1 MSSYTFIQ
9 RQNLSLFLSFIFLFS
24 SQISNAQTVF
34 LGHELM
40 WVGSDTLFEA
50 LDGRPKFKMKVINRS
65 DAITPDRVGMSF
77 RSPDYPNPGGGF
89 ANFPNGGFI
98 QLEPGDS
105 MIVSV
110 WSSGVF
116 EHPRDDKNE
125 NGVFQREIGFRF
137 LKDVFMEQ
145 DSAYVSR
152 QMTFIE
158 WPRPITAERIAG
170 SKTVTV
176 QLPSIQSTP
185 IANESPDIT
194 ISVRTPNSELI
205 TIAKR
210 PTGVEHSVEFSLIP
224 RDDWFLVVDAPGHF
238 RKVQKIDVTD
248 STPIEVELRPIDDV
262 IPAFQLKKVINTP
275 VGFWRGA
282 VSESEQTVAL
292 FPGQENF
299 VQTQSIEDAAAIRA
313 SSVLYK
319 VSFTGDIIWSHEA
332 DWEMWGGDMTP
343 DGRWVAYVEN
353 PSFVMGARDRHRMV
367 VLDGVTGEVYWDLTE
382 EPFTPTGRRLESLSL
397 KLSPDGRFIAVG
409 ASAFGKVSLYDRE
422 QKELVWEKPEGQGFG
437 QIREMLFSNDNRYL
451 YVGSGD
457 SFLRKLNVETGE
469 VIWKAF
475 IGGWPFVNGLILSN
489 DGQYLYTGTKSK
501 DLTKVEEATGR
512 VIWQKEVSNFD
523 ASESSDGMYIATFGG
538 KVIDAENGDY
548 QGTAGDRAVFLETS
562 DFLIG
567 IDRTVTTY
575 DLGGRAWSQSELS
588 GINECGGCQ
597 VQWGYISND
606 KRYVIAAARD
616 MTNPSNI
623 PGPGIAFYERVA
635 GTYLSNESVRSE
647 LPDQMKLL
655 PAYPNPFNPTTNI
668 PFTLNR
674 SANIKIDVYN
684 LLGKKVATLAEGT
697 FQAGH
702 HVIPFLAEGLSSGV
716 YFVKMTGFG
725 RSDQYYQNQSM
736 ISVTLLK

>member
-1 MSSYTFIQ
+1 
-9 RQNLSLFLSFIFLFS
+9 
-24 SQISNAQTVF
+24 
-34 LGHELM
+34 M
-40 WVGSDTLFEA
+40 WIGPDTLNEA

-77 RSPDYPNPGGGF
+77 QSPDYPNPGGGF
-89 ANFPNGGFI
+89 ANFPNGGYI

-116 EHPRDDKNE
+116 EHPRDDKDE
-125 NGVFQREIGFRF
+125 NGAFQREIGFRF

-145 DSAYVSR
+145 DSIYVSR

-158 WPRPITAERIAG
+158 WPRPITAERISG
-170 SKTVTV
+170 SKAVTV
-176 QLPSIQSTP
+176 QLPSVQTVP
-185 IANESPDIT
+185 IANEPPDIT

-210 PTGVEHSVEFSLIP
+210 PTGTQHTIQFSLLP
-224 RDDWFLVVDAPGHF
+224 RDDWYLVVDAPGHF
-238 RKVQKIDVTD
+238 RKVQRIDLTD
-248 STPIEVELRPIDDV
+248 STPIHVELRPVEDV

-275 VGFWRGA
+275 VGFWRGS

-299 VQTQSIEDAAAIRA
+299 IQTQTMEDAAAIRA

-319 VSFTGDIIWSHEA
+319 VSFSGDIIWSHEA

-367 VLDGVTGEVYWDLTE
+367 VLDGITGEVYWDVTE

-397 KLSPDGRFIAVG
+397 KLSPNGRLIALG
-409 ASAFGKVSLYDRE
+409 SSAFGKVSLYDRE
-422 QKELVWEKPEGQGFG
+422 QKELVWENPEGQGFG
-437 QIREMLFSNDNRYL
+437 QVREMLFSNDNQYL

-457 SFLRKLNVETGE
+457 SFLRKLNVQTGE

-475 IGGWPFVNGLILSN
+475 IGGWPFVNGLTMSH
-489 DGQYLYTGTKSK
+489 DGKYLYTGTKSK

-512 VIWQKEVSNFD
+512 VLWQKEVSNFD
-523 ASESSDGMYIATFGG
+523 ASESPDGEYIATFGG
-538 KVIDAENGDY
+538 KVLDANNGAY
-548 QGTAGDRAVFLETS
+548 VGTAGDRAVFLETS

-575 DLGGRAWSQSELS
+575 DLGGRKWSQSELS

-623 PGPGIAFYERVA
+623 PGPGIAFYERVQ
-635 GTYLSNESVRSE
+635 GTYLSAESQQHTTPNTFE
-647 LPDQMKLL
+647 LS
-655 PAYPNPFNPTTNI
+655 PAYPNPFNPTTTI
-668 PFTLNR
+668 PFSLDQ
-674 SANIKIDVYN
+674 SMDIKLEVYN
-684 LLGKKVATLAEGT
+684 VLGKQVGTLANGTYSAGNHVATFDASE
-697 FQAGH
+697 F
-702 HVIPFLAEGLSSGV
+702 SSGV
-716 YFVKMTGFG
+716 YFVHLTSMNRSGKRAAYSKMM
-725 RSDQYYQNQSM
+725 M
-736 ISVTLLK
+736 ITLLK